1 MSPRARHDEGD
12 ILDATVRVIAEHGV
26 SGATVDTVAARAG
39 VSKATI
45 YRHWGSRARLIHA
58 ALSSLEGPYVETEGD
73 SLREDLT
80 VLLWHLVEF
89 FNRPDIGRVF
99 ASFIDAAARDP
110 ELAALHQQTMRRARA
125 SFEQVV
131 RRGIERGRAPRRCR
145 RRPLHRRRTLAV
157 HLPPRRRAVN
167 RPAGGHRARRRPR
180 ARRLQPSTQVRER
193 THACCT

>member
-1 MSPRARHDEGD
+1 MSPCARHDEGD
-12 ILDATVRVIAEHGV
+12 ILDATIRVIADHGV

-45 YRHWGSRARLIHA
+45 YRHWGSRGRLIHA

-73 SLREDLT
+73 TLREDLT

-110 ELAALHQQTMRRARA
+110 ELAELHQQTMRRARA
-125 SFEQVV
+125 SFERVV
-131 RRGIERGRAPRRCR
+131 RRGIERGELPVEVDVDLFIDVVRSPFIYRRVVAQS
-145 RRPLHRRRTLAV
+145 PVQTADIEPVVDLVLGAFSPV
-157 HLPPRRRAVN
+157 PK
-167 RPAGGHRARRRPR
+167 
-180 ARRLQPSTQVRER
+180 
-193 THACCT
+193 

>member
-1 MSPRARHDEGD
+1 VSPRARHDDAD
-12 ILDATVRVIAEHGV
+12 ILDATLRVIAEHGV
-26 SGATVDTVAARAG
+26 SGATVDTVAERSG

-58 ALSSLEGPYVETEGD
+58 ALSSLEGPHVETVGE

-80 VLLWHLVEF
+80 VLLSHLVEY

-110 ELAALHQQTMRRARA
+110 ELAELHQETIAKARA

-131 RRGIERGRAPRRCR
+131 RRGIARGELPADLDIELFIDVVRAPFIYRRVVAR
-145 RRPLHRRRTLAV
+145 QPV
-157 HLPPRRRAVN
+157 Q
-167 RPAGGHRARRRPR
+167 PADIEPVVDLVLGAFSRVPN
-180 ARRLQPSTQVRER
+180 
-193 THACCT
+193 

>member
-1 MSPRARHDEGD
+1 VSPRARHDDAD
-12 ILDATVRVIAEHGV
+12 ILEATIRVIAEDGV

-80 VLLWHLVEF
+80 VLLWHLVEY
-89 FNRPDIGRVF
+89 FNRRDIGRVF

-110 ELAALHQQTMRRARA
+110 ELAELHQETMAKARA
-125 SFEQVV
+125 SFEKVV
-131 RRGIERGRAPRRCR
+131 RRGIDRGELPADLDVGLFIDVVRAPFIYRRVVAQS
-145 RRPLHRRRTLAV
+145 PV
-157 HLPPRRRAVN
+157 HSADIEPVVDLLLSAFSRA
-167 RPAGGHRARRRPR
+167 PD
-180 ARRLQPSTQVRER
+180 
-193 THACCT
+193 

>member
-1 MSPRARHDEGD
+1 MSPRARHDDAD
-12 ILDATVRVIAEHGV
+12 ILDATLRVIADHGI
-26 SGATVDTVAARAG
+26 SGATVDTVAAQSG

-45 YRHWGSRARLIHA
+45 YRHWGSRAQLIHA

-80 VLLWHLVEF
+80 VLLQHLVEY

-110 ELAALHQQTMRRARA
+110 ELAALHQETIAKARA

-131 RRGIERGRAPRRCR
+131 RCGIERGELPADLDIGLFIDVVRAPFIYRR
-145 RRPLHRRRTLAV
+145 V
-157 HLPPRRRAVN
+157 V
-167 RPAGGHRARRRPR
+167 ARSPI
-180 ARRLQPSTQVRER
+180 ASTDIEPVVDLVLGAFSRVPN
-193 THACCT
+193 

>member
-110 ELAALHQQTMRRARA
+110 ELAELHQQTMRRARA

-131 RRGIERGRAPRRCR
+131 RRGIERGELPADVDVDLFIDVVRSPFIYRRVVAQS
-145 RRPLHRRRTLAV
+145 TV
-157 HLPPRRRAVN
+157 Q
-167 RPAGGHRARRRPR
+167 PADIEPVVDLVLGAFSPV
-180 ARRLQPSTQVRER
+180 PK
-193 THACCT
+193 

>member
-1 MSPRARHDEGD
+1 VSPRARLDERD
-12 ILDATVRVIAEHGV
+12 ILDATIRVIAEHGV
-26 SGATVDTVAARAG
+26 AGATIDTVAARAG

-58 ALSSLEGPYVETEGD
+58 ALSSLEGLYVETEGD
-73 SLREDLT
+73 SVREDLT

-110 ELAALHQQTMRRARA
+110 ELAELHQQTMRRARA

-131 RRGIERGRAPRRCR
+131 RRGIERGELPADVDVDLFIDVVRSPFIYRRVVAQS
-145 RRPLHRRRTLAV
+145 PV
-157 HLPPRRRAVN
+157 Q
-167 RPAGGHRARRRPR
+167 PADIEPVLDLVLGAF
-180 ARRLQPSTQVRER
+180 RLVPK
-193 THACCT
+193 